1 MKRDKKNIIYVDFTF
16 TKKKIKS
23 KTLIILY
30 KVTFSLI
37 KILPLPKYNISSK
50 RLNNAVQ
57 RKTSNY

>member
-30 KVTFSLI
+30 KVIFSLI
-37 KILPLPKYNISSK
+37 KFLPLPKYSKNSK
-50 RLNNAVQ
+50 RLNSTIK

>member
-37 KILPLPKYNISSK
+37 KILPLPKYNRSGK
-50 RLNNAVQ
+50 RLNNAVK

>member
-16 TKKKIKS
+16 TKKKINS

-37 KILPLPKYNISSK
+37 KILPLPKYNRSSK
-50 RLNNAVQ
+50 RLNNAIK

>member
-37 KILPLPKYNISSK
+37 KILPLPKYNRSRK
-50 RLNNAVQ
+50 RLNNAVK

>member
-16 TKKKIKS
+16 TKKKFKS

-30 KVTFSLI
+30 KVIFSLI
-37 KILPLPKYNISSK
+37 KILPLPKYNRSSK
-50 RLNNAVQ
+50 RLNNAVK

>member
-30 KVTFSLI
+30 KVIFSLI
-37 KILPLPKYNISSK
+37 KFLPLPKYNISSK
-50 RLNNAVQ
+50 RLNNAVK

>member
-37 KILPLPKYNISSK
+37 KILPLPKYNNSSK
-50 RLNNAVQ
+50 RLNNTAK

>member
-50 RLNNAVQ
+50 RLNNDIKRNTA
-57 RKTSNY
+57 NY

>member
-30 KVTFSLI
+30 KVIFSLI
-37 KILPLPKYNISSK
+37 KILTLPKNNISSK
-50 RLNNAVQ
+50 RLNNAIN

>member
-30 KVTFSLI
+30 KVIFSLI
-37 KILPLPKYNISSK
+37 KILPLPKYNQK
-50 RLNNAVQ
+50 
-57 RKTSNY
+57 

>member
-37 KILPLPKYNISSK
+37 KILPLPKYNRGSK
-50 RLNNAVQ
+50 RLNNAIK

>member
-23 KTLIILY
+23 KTLMILY
-30 KVTFSLI
+30 KIIFSLV
-37 KILPLPKYNISSK
+37 KILPLPKYNKSSK
-50 RLNNAVQ
+50 RLNNTTK

>member
-50 RLNNAVQ
+50 RLNNAIN